1 MIAGNGVLSL
11 HESPLT
17 SRLSLITLPR
27 FHMSKTVCIIGAFD
41 TKGEDHA
48 FLREEVIKHGHQVL
62 TINTGVL
69 GSTTLFPVDFESEEV
84 VRASGLDLDRIRAR
98 VDKGE
103 AMKAFDQAAPKLV
116 RDLYEQGKFDGIV
129 GMGGSGG
136 SAIIASAMRSLPI
149 GVPKVLV
156 STVASGDVSFYVR
169 GKDITIIPSIVDV
182 AGLNRISRLIYSR
195 AAGAISG
202 MVETAVP
209 QGGEDRPIITASMFG
224 NTTDCV
230 NACAKALKAKGY
242 EVLVFHAT
250 GAGGRSMETLVTD
263 GLVEAVL
270 DITTT
275 EWADELCHGVFS
287 AGPERLDAPGQRGIP
302 HLIVPGCVDM
312 ANFGAPATVPERFR
326 QAKRL
331 FYEWNPSVTLMRT
344 NAEENR
350 QMGEIFAKKANAAK
364 GPVAFL
370 IPLGGVSM
378 LDGDGQP
385 FCDREADRAMFDAIK
400 TNLNP
405 AIPVVEVDLNINDP
419 AFAAGAVEM
428 MLELIQQNNSNRSKQ
443 R

>member
-1 MIAGNGVLSL
+1 
-11 HESPLT
+11 
-17 SRLSLITLPR
+17 
-27 FHMSKTVCIIGAFD
+27 MSNTICIIGAFD

-48 FLREEVIKHGHQVL
+48 FLRRELLKLGHQVL
-62 TINTGVL
+62 TINIGVL
-69 GSTTLFPVDFESEEV
+69 GTTTLFPVDFEAAQVLGSV
-84 VRASGLDLDRIRAR
+84 GADLNQIRAQE
-98 VDKGE
+98 DKGA
-103 AMKAFDQAAPKLV
+103 AMKAFDQGAPVLA
-116 RDLYEQGKFDGIV
+116 RQLYEQGRFDGII

-182 AGLNRISRLIYSR
+182 AGLNRISRLIYAR

-202 MVETAVP
+202 MVQVEPPTA
-209 QGGEDRPIITASMFG
+209 GEDRPIITASMFG

-230 NACAKALKAKGY
+230 NACVKALGEKGF

-250 GAGGRSMETLVTD
+250 GAGGRAMETLVTD
-263 GLVEAVL
+263 GLVEGVL

-275 EWADELCHGVFS
+275 EWADELCQGVFS
-287 AGPERLDAPGQRGIP
+287 AGTERLDAPGLGGIP

-312 ANFGAPATVPERFR
+312 ANFGGPSTVPERFR

-344 NAEENR
+344 NVEENR

-370 IPLGGVSM
+370 FPLRGVSM

-385 FCDREADRAMFDAIK
+385 FCDREADQALFNAVK
-400 TNLNP
+400 ANVKPT
-405 AIPVVEVDLNINDP
+405 IPVVEVGLNINDP
-419 AFAAGAVEM
+419 GFANKAFEM
-428 MLELIQQNNSNRSKQ
+428 MLRLINERERAGTSVNERE
-443 R
+443 RP

>member
-1 MIAGNGVLSL
+1 
-11 HESPLT
+11 
-17 SRLSLITLPR
+17 
-27 FHMSKTVCIIGAFD
+27 MSKTICVIGAFD

-48 FLREEVIKHGHQVL
+48 FLRQEILKLGCQVL
-62 TINTGVL
+62 TINIGVL
-69 GSTTLFPVDFESEEV
+69 GTTTLFPVDFEAKDV
-84 VRASGLDLDRIRAR
+84 LKADGVDLGGIRAQG
-98 VDKGE
+98 DKGG
-103 AMKAFDQAAPKLV
+103 AMKAFDQAAPRLV
-116 RDLYEQGKFDGIV
+116 RELYKQGKFDGII

-136 SAIIASAMRSLPI
+136 SSIIASAMRAIPI

-182 AGLNRISRLIYSR
+182 AGLNRISRLIYAR
-195 AAGAISG
+195 AAGAICG
-202 MVETAVP
+202 MVQNEPP
-209 QGGEDRPIITASMFG
+209 QSREDRPIITASMFG

-230 NACAKALKAKGY
+230 NACGKALNDKGF

-250 GAGGRSMETLVTD
+250 GAGGRAMETLIAD
-263 GLVEAVL
+263 GLVEGVL

-275 EWADELCHGVFS
+275 EWADELCQGVFS

-312 ANFGAPATVPERFR
+312 ANFGAPSTVPEKFR

-331 FYEWNPSVTLMRT
+331 LYEWNPSVTLMRT
-344 NAEENR
+344 NVDENR
-350 QMGEIFAKKANAAK
+350 QMGEIFAKKANAAT

-370 IPLGGVSM
+370 IPLRGVSM

-400 TNLNP
+400 TNLRP
-405 AIPVVEVDLNINDP
+405 GIPIVELDLNINDP
-419 AFAAGAVEM
+419 AFAAKAVET
-428 MLELIQQNNSNRSKQ
+428 MLDLMKQ
-443 R
+443 RKN

>member
-1 MIAGNGVLSL
+1 
-11 HESPLT
+11 
-17 SRLSLITLPR
+17 
-27 FHMSKTVCIIGAFD
+27 MSKTICIIGAFD

-48 FLREEVIKHGHQVL
+48 FLRQELLKLGHQVL
-62 TINTGVL
+62 TINIGVL
-69 GSTTLFPVDFESEEV
+69 GTTTLFPVDFEAAEV
-84 VRASGLDLDRIRAR
+84 LKSVGIDLNQIRAQG
-98 VDKGE
+98 DKAA
-103 AMKAFDQAAPKLV
+103 AMKALDQGSPNLV
-116 RDLYEQGKFDGIV
+116 RRLYEQGKFAGII

-149 GVPKVLV
+149 GIPKVLV

-182 AGLNRISRLIYSR
+182 AGLNRISRLIYAR

-202 MVETAVP
+202 MVQNEAP
-209 QGGEDRPIITASMFG
+209 PAGEDRPIITASMFG

-230 NACAKALKAKGY
+230 NACVKSLNEKGF

-250 GAGGRSMETLVTD
+250 GAGGRAMETLVAD

-275 EWADELCHGVFS
+275 EWADELCQGVFS
-287 AGPERLDAPGQRGIP
+287 AGPERLDAPGRSGVP

-312 ANFGAPATVPERFR
+312 ANFGAPSTVPERFR
-326 QAKRL
+326 QTKRL

-344 NAEENR
+344 NPEENR
-350 QMGEIFAKKANAAK
+350 QMGEIFAKKANAAT

-370 IPLGGVSM
+370 IPLRGVSM

-400 TNLNP
+400 ANVKP
-405 AIPVVEVDLNINDP
+405 GIPVVDVDLNINDP
-419 AFAAGAVEM
+419 AFAAKAVEM
-428 MLELIQQNNSNRSKQ
+428 MLQLISERERARSSVNERERQQIAR
-443 R
+443 

>member
-1 MIAGNGVLSL
+1 M
-11 HESPLT
+11 P
-17 SRLSLITLPR
+17 
-27 FHMSKTVCIIGAFD
+27 KTVCIIGAFD

-48 FLREEVIKHGHQVL
+48 FLRQELLKLGHQVL
-62 TINTGVL
+62 TINIGVL
-69 GSTTLFPVDFESEEV
+69 GTTTLFPVDFEANEV
-84 VRASGLDLDRIRAR
+84 LKSVGIDLDQIRAQG
-98 VDKGE
+98 DKAA
-103 AMKAFDQAAPKLV
+103 AMKAFDQGAPDLV
-116 RDLYEQGKFDGIV
+116 RQVYEQGKIDGII

-169 GKDITIIPSIVDV
+169 GKDITMIPSIVDV
-182 AGLNRISRLIYSR
+182 AGLNRISRLIYAR
-195 AAGAISG
+195 AVGAISG
-202 MVETAVP
+202 MVQNEAP
-209 QGGEDRPIITASMFG
+209 PAGEDRPIITASMFG

-230 NACAKALKAKGY
+230 NTCGKALNEKGF

-250 GAGGRSMETLVTD
+250 GAGGRAMETLVAD

-275 EWADELCHGVFS
+275 EWADELCQGVFS
-287 AGPERLDAPGQRGIP
+287 AGPERLDAPGRRGVP

-312 ANFGAPATVPERFR
+312 ANFGAPSTVPERFR
-326 QAKRL
+326 QTKRL

-350 QMGEIFAKKANAAK
+350 QMGEIFAKKANAAT

-370 IPLGGVSM
+370 IPLRGVSM

-400 TNLNP
+400 ANVKP
-405 AIPVVEVDLNINDP
+405 GIPIVEVDLNINDP
-419 AFAAGAVEM
+419 AFAAKAVEM
-428 MLELIQQNNSNRSKQ
+428 MLELLRHY
-443 R
+443 

>member
-1 MIAGNGVLSL
+1 M
-11 HESPLT
+11 
-17 SRLSLITLPR
+17 
-27 FHMSKTVCIIGAFD
+27 FKTICIIGAFD

-48 FLREEVIKHGHQVL
+48 FLRQELLKLGHQVL
-62 TINTGVL
+62 TINIGVL
-69 GSTTLFPVDFESEEV
+69 GTTTLFPVDFEATEV
-84 VRASGLDLDRIRAR
+84 LKSVGIDLNQIRAQG
-98 VDKGE
+98 DKAA
-103 AMKAFDQAAPKLV
+103 AMKALDQGAPHHV
-116 RDLYEQGKFDGIV
+116 RRLYEQGKFAGII

-136 SAIIASAMRSLPI
+136 SAVIASAMRSLPI
-149 GVPKVLV
+149 GIPKVLV

-169 GKDITIIPSIVDV
+169 GKDITMIPSIVDV
-182 AGLNRISRLIYSR
+182 AGLNRISRLIYAR

-202 MVETAVP
+202 MIQNEPPPA
-209 QGGEDRPIITASMFG
+209 GEDRPIITASMFG

-230 NACAKALKAKGY
+230 NACVKSLNEKGF

-250 GAGGRSMETLVTD
+250 GAGGLAMETLVAD

-275 EWADELCHGVFS
+275 EWADELCQGVFS
-287 AGPERLDAPGQRGIP
+287 AGPERLDAPGQSGVP

-312 ANFGAPATVPERFR
+312 ANFGAPSTVPERFR

-344 NAEENR
+344 NTEENR
-350 QMGEIFAKKANAAK
+350 QMGEIFAKKANAAT

-370 IPLGGVSM
+370 IPLRGVSM

-400 TNLNP
+400 ANVKP
-405 AIPVVEVDLNINDP
+405 GIPVIEVDLNINDP
-419 AFAAGAVEM
+419 AFAAQSVEM
-428 MLELIQQNNSNRSKQ
+428 MLELLRNH
-443 R
+443 

>member
-1 MIAGNGVLSL
+1 M
-11 HESPLT
+11 
-17 SRLSLITLPR
+17 
-27 FHMSKTVCIIGAFD
+27 FKTICIIGAFD

-48 FLREEVIKHGHQVL
+48 FLRQELLKLGHEVL
-62 TINTGVL
+62 TINIGVL
-69 GSTTLFPVDFESEEV
+69 GTTTLFPVDFEATEV
-84 VRASGLDLDRIRAR
+84 LKSVGIDLNQIRAQG
-98 VDKGE
+98 DKAA
-103 AMKAFDQAAPKLV
+103 AMKALDQGAPNHV
-116 RDLYEQGKFDGIV
+116 RRLYEQGKFAGII

-136 SAIIASAMRSLPI
+136 SAVIASAMRSLPI
-149 GVPKVLV
+149 GIPKVLV

-169 GKDITIIPSIVDV
+169 GKDITMIPSIVDV
-182 AGLNRISRLIYSR
+182 AGLNRISRLIYAR

-202 MVETAVP
+202 MVQNEPPPA
-209 QGGEDRPIITASMFG
+209 GEDRPIITASMFG

-230 NACAKALKAKGY
+230 NACVKSLNEKGF

-250 GAGGRSMETLVTD
+250 GAGGRAMETLVAD

-275 EWADELCHGVFS
+275 EWADELCQGVFS
-287 AGPERLDAPGQRGIP
+287 AGPERLDAPGRSGVP

-312 ANFGAPATVPERFR
+312 ANFGAPSTVPERFR

-344 NAEENR
+344 NTEENR
-350 QMGEIFAKKANAAK
+350 QMGEIFAKKANAAT

-370 IPLGGVSM
+370 IPLRGVSM

-400 TNLNP
+400 ANVKP
-405 AIPVVEVDLNINDP
+405 GIPVIEVDLNINDP
-419 AFAAGAVEM
+419 AFAAQSVEM
-428 MLELIQQNNSNRSKQ
+428 MLELLRNH
-443 R
+443 